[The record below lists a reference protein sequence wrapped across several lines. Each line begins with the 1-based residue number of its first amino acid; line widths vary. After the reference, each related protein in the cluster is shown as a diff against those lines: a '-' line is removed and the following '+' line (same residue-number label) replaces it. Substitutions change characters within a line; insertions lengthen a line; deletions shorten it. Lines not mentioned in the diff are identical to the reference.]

1 MAEVVV
7 VNNENPMEIPPPT
20 FAAQRGM
27 AFIVGVIGIV
37 LCLIGWLTPAP
48 TRDAFY
54 RAWLYAWFFFTGLSL
69 GCMAW
74 VMIHHL
80 VGGGWGR
87 AIQRLAEAGAM
98 NLLLMMILFIP
109 VIIGVKSQYPW
120 ADPAQVAKDPIL
132 QHKAAFLNLGSWVVR
147 YVIYFVVWFGLT
159 VWMISLQRR
168 WDLTRN
174 PRLLVTLRRISA
186 FGLVFFVYGI
196 TFAGTDWIMSR
207 EPHWFSNVF
216 GFILSVGQA
225 LTAINFLVICL
236 TLLLKYEPLKS
247 YVTRGHYNDLGNL
260 MFTTIILW
268 AYMNLAQFLISWM
281 GNIQDDV
288 KYYHTRWTMAYGI
301 TAIVAHFFLPFFI
314 LLSKDLKRRP
324 ERLMKVAIF
333 IFLVHLIDVWFMVWP
348 SNQPPVAS
356 FNRYWLNV
364 AAPVGIGGIWIALFL
379 SQLGRRPLLAT
390 ATTEGPSDAAESMA
404 DPEVG
409 PHGEH
414 HAHPA

>member
-7 VNNENPMEIPPPT
+7 LNNQNPLDVPPPS

-27 AFIVGVIGIV
+27 AFIVGLVGIV
-37 LCLIGWLTPAP
+37 LCLIGWITPAP

-87 AIQRLAEAGAM
+87 AIQRMAEAGAM
-98 NLLLMMILFIP
+98 NLLLMAILFIP
-109 VIIGVKSQYPW
+109 IIIGAKSQYPW
-120 ADPAQVAKDPIL
+120 ANPDLVSKDFVL
-132 QHKAAFLNLGSWVVR
+132 QHRAGFMSLGPWTIR
-147 YVIYFVVWFGLT
+147 YVIYFLAWIGLT
-159 VWMISLQRR
+159 FWMVRLQRSY
-168 WDLTRN
+168 DLAPNYRK
-174 PRLLVTLRRISA
+174 VVVLRRISA
-186 FGLVFFVYGI
+186 AGLVIYVYGI

-236 TLLLKYEPLKS
+236 TLLLQREPLKS

-281 GNIQDDV
+281 GNVQDDV
-288 KYYHTRWTMAYGI
+288 KYYRTRWTMAYAI
-301 TAIVAHFFLPFFI
+301 TAIVLHFFLPFFL

-333 IFLVHLIDVWFMVWP
+333 IFLVHLADIWFMVWP
-348 SNQPPVAS
+348 SNEPVVAS
-356 FNRYWLNV
+356 FNRFWLNI
-364 AAPVGIGGIWIALFL
+364 AAPVGIGGLWIAVFL
-379 SQLGRRPLLAT
+379 SQLSRRPLLAMPT
-390 ATTEGPSDAAESMA
+390 SGEPSEAMVDTQ

-409 PHGEH
+409 PHGER
-414 HAHPA
+414 HAYPA